1 MAECALRAQFHD
13 SAAAE
18 RQTLCRRAR
27 ESRILISAQAWTN
40 LPTFSRSARL
50 M

>member
-18 RQTLCRRAR
+18 RQTLDSLTQVHL
-27 ESRILISAQAWTN
+27 EFTELVW
-40 LPTFSRSARL
+40 
-50 M
+50 